1 VSSPCYGVA
10 LFYSTNWAI
19 RAEKLALNAGF
30 QVKLVPTPRQLS
42 ADCGT
47 ALRFDWPDRDR
58 LTVLLEDNEIAI
70 EQVAKL

>member
-1 VSSPCYGVA
+1 MSSPCYGVA

-42 ADCGT
+42 ANCGT
-47 ALRFDWPDRDR
+47 ALRFDWQERDR
-58 LTVLLEDNEIAI
+58 LTKLLVENGVSI
-70 EQVAKL
+70 EQVARL